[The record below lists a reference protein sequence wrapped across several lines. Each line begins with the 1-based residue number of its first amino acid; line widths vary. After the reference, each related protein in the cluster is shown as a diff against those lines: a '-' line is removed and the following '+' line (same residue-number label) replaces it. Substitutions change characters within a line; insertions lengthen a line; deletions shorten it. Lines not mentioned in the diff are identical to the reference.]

1 MSTFK
6 VGDLEKWQPKEGEWC
21 LFLIKGKPY
30 PLLAKFDKIVQIH
43 GIQKYAVID
52 SYITFDYC
60 EPFIGELPSFLK
72 DK

>member
-21 LFLIKGKPY
+21 WYLYDRNNSPY
-30 PLLAKFDKIVQIH
+30 LKQYYQVQFDTGAKAII
-43 GIQKYAVID
+43 
-52 SYITFDYC
+52 